1 MVFQTAKLG
10 KEVEWGSLTKWK
22 EIEGMGGGGEGVV
35 PIKISLK

>member
-10 KEVEWGSLTKWK
+10 KEAEWGSLTKWK
-22 EIEGMGGGGEGVV
+22 EIEGMGGEGVV